1 MTAADTPT
9 LSRQAITERLARLER
24 CGEVR
29 GVPGLSPES
38 LRPAAV
44 LVPLV
49 DRDQGMNVIL
59 TRRSEALRD
68 HAGQISFPGGRIEA
82 DDPSPHMAALREA
95 EEEIGVTPSQVD
107 IVGELPQYR
116 TGTGFLVHPVV
127 GFVDAAAA
135 FQPCPV
141 EVAEVFEVPLAFILD
156 PANHRPH
163 EFHHDGRVHLLQAMP
178 YGEYF
183 IWGATAAIL
192 IELYQALATE
202 AGEEA

>member
-1 MTAADTPT
+1 MTATRSPS
-9 LSRQAITERLARLER
+9 LSRQTIVRRLGRSGR
-24 CGEVR
+24 CDEIR
-29 GVPGLSPES
+29 GAAFGRNRR

-49 DRDQGMNVIL
+49 ERAEGFHVIL

-95 EEEIGVTPSQVD
+95 EEEIGVQPRQVEV
-107 IVGELPQYR
+107 IGELPLYR

-127 GFVDAAAA
+127 GFVDPAAE
-135 FQPCPV
+135 PRRCPV
-141 EVAEVFEVPLAFILD
+141 EVAEVFEVPLAFVLD
-156 PANHRPH
+156 PTNHKPH
-163 EFHHDGRVHLLQAMP
+163 EFHYEGQVHLLQAMP

-192 IELYQALATE
+192 IELYQALSG
-202 AGEEA
+202 AGGDPG